1 MDLSI
6 VVPCYNEEGN
16 VELFYEEVQKV
27 FKGKKIKYEIVF
39 VNDGSSD
46 NTLDR
51 LTNIVDQKKQNIKV
65 INFSRNFGKEA
76 AMYAGLKEAE
86 GELVTIIDAD
96 LQQRP
101 ELILRMIDI
110 LNENEQFDS
119 VAAFQEVR
127 KEGKVLTFFKDTF
140 YKVINSMSTVPFV
153 QGASD
158 FRTFRRKVV
167 DSILE
172 LSEYHRFS
180 KGIFSFVGYNTYY
193 LPYEVE
199 ERNSG
204 TSKWNFFKLFNY
216 AIDGIVAFTTSPLRA
231 PFYISIVTF
240 LVGFIYFIVALFKG
254 VSEFTVILLVMLF
267 LFSLLFMVV
276 GVIGEYLSRTY
287 IQVKQRP
294 IYIVKEI
301 LLLIGS
307 ICEELTNPKTKLF
320 KWGLGLY
327 YKNKEIINYLI
338 VGGLTTLV
346 SIGSY
351 ALFRVFISNYMVC
364 TVLSWIAAVLF
375 AYITNRVF
383 VFESKDKNVLAEF
396 VKFVSCR
403 KTK

>member
-16 VELFYEEVQKV
+16 VGLFYEEVQRV

-294 IYIVKEI
+294 IYIVKER
-301 LLLIGS
+301 L
-307 ICEELTNPKTKLF
+307 
-320 KWGLGLY
+320 
-327 YKNKEIINYLI
+327 
-338 VGGLTTLV
+338 
-346 SIGSY
+346 
-351 ALFRVFISNYMVC
+351 
-364 TVLSWIAAVLF
+364 
-375 AYITNRVF
+375 
-383 VFESKDKNVLAEF
+383 ESKK
-396 VKFVSCR
+396 K
-403 KTK
+403 

>member
-76 AMYAGLKEAE
+76 AMYAGLKESE

-180 KGIFSFVGYNTYY
+180 KGIFSFVGYNTYS

-294 IYIVKEI
+294 IYIVKER
-301 LLLIGS
+301 L
-307 ICEELTNPKTKLF
+307 
-320 KWGLGLY
+320 
-327 YKNKEIINYLI
+327 
-338 VGGLTTLV
+338 
-346 SIGSY
+346 
-351 ALFRVFISNYMVC
+351 
-364 TVLSWIAAVLF
+364 
-375 AYITNRVF
+375 
-383 VFESKDKNVLAEF
+383 ESKK
-396 VKFVSCR
+396 K
-403 KTK
+403 

>member
-51 LTNIVDQKKQNIKV
+51 LTSIVDQKKQNIKV

-294 IYIVKEI
+294 IYIVKER
-301 LLLIGS
+301 L
-307 ICEELTNPKTKLF
+307 
-320 KWGLGLY
+320 
-327 YKNKEIINYLI
+327 
-338 VGGLTTLV
+338 
-346 SIGSY
+346 
-351 ALFRVFISNYMVC
+351 
-364 TVLSWIAAVLF
+364 
-375 AYITNRVF
+375 
-383 VFESKDKNVLAEF
+383 ESKK
-396 VKFVSCR
+396 K
-403 KTK
+403 

>member
-127 KEGKVLTFFKDTF
+127 KEGKVLTFFKDAF

-294 IYIVKEI
+294 IYIVKER
-301 LLLIGS
+301 L
-307 ICEELTNPKTKLF
+307 
-320 KWGLGLY
+320 
-327 YKNKEIINYLI
+327 
-338 VGGLTTLV
+338 
-346 SIGSY
+346 
-351 ALFRVFISNYMVC
+351 
-364 TVLSWIAAVLF
+364 
-375 AYITNRVF
+375 
-383 VFESKDKNVLAEF
+383 ESKK
-396 VKFVSCR
+396 K
-403 KTK
+403 

>member
-46 NTLDR
+46 NTLER
-51 LTNIVDQKKQNIKV
+51 LNNIVKSKKQNVKV

-76 AMYAGLKEAE
+76 AMYAGLKETD

-140 YKVINSMSTVPFV
+140 YKVINSMSSVPFV

-167 DSILE
+167 EAILSV
-172 LSEYHRFS
+172 SEYHRFS
-180 KGIFSFVGYNTYY
+180 KGIFSFVGFNTYY

-204 TSKWNFFKLFNY
+204 TSKWDFIKLFNY
-216 AIDGIVAFTTSPLRA
+216 AIDGIVAFTTLPLRA
-231 PFYISIVTF
+231 PFYISVVTF
-240 LVGFIYFIVALFKG
+240 LVGFMYFIVALFKG
-254 VSEFTVILLVMLF
+254 ISDFSVVLIVMLF
-267 LFSLLFMVV
+267 LFSLLFMSV
-276 GVIGEYLSRTY
+276 GIIGEYLSRTY
-287 IQVKQRP
+287 MQVKQRP
-294 IYIVKEI
+294 IYIVKE
-301 LLLIGS
+301 
-307 ICEELTNPKTKLF
+307 KL
-320 KWGLGLY
+320 
-327 YKNKEIINYLI
+327 
-338 VGGLTTLV
+338 
-346 SIGSY
+346 
-351 ALFRVFISNYMVC
+351 
-364 TVLSWIAAVLF
+364 
-375 AYITNRVF
+375 
-383 VFESKDKNVLAEF
+383 ESKKKQV
-396 VKFVSCR
+396 
-403 KTK
+403 

>member
-27 FKGKKIKYEIVF
+27 FKGKKLKYEIVF

-46 NTLDR
+46 NTLNR
-51 LTNIVDQKKQNIKV
+51 LTDIVNQKKQNIKV

-140 YKVINSMSTVPFV
+140 YKIINSMSTVPFV

-172 LSEYHRFS
+172 LGEYHRFS

-216 AIDGIVAFTTSPLRA
+216 AIDGIVAFTTSPLRV

-254 VSEFTVILLVMLF
+254 TSEFTVLLLVMLF

-287 IQVKQRP
+287 MQVKQRP
-294 IYIVKEI
+294 IYIVKE
-301 LLLIGS
+301 
-307 ICEELTNPKTKLF
+307 KL
-320 KWGLGLY
+320 
-327 YKNKEIINYLI
+327 
-338 VGGLTTLV
+338 
-346 SIGSY
+346 
-351 ALFRVFISNYMVC
+351 
-364 TVLSWIAAVLF
+364 
-375 AYITNRVF
+375 
-383 VFESKDKNVLAEF
+383 ESKK
-396 VKFVSCR
+396 SR
-403 KTK
+403 G

>member
-16 VELFYEEVQKV
+16 VGLFYEEVQRV

-46 NTLDR
+46 NTLNR
-51 LTNIVDQKKQNIKV
+51 LTDIVNQKKQNIKV

-240 LVGFIYFIVALFKG
+240 LVGFIYFIIALFKG
-254 VSEFTVILLVMLF
+254 VSEFKVILLVMLF

-294 IYIVKEI
+294 IYIVKER
-301 LLLIGS
+301 L
-307 ICEELTNPKTKLF
+307 
-320 KWGLGLY
+320 
-327 YKNKEIINYLI
+327 
-338 VGGLTTLV
+338 
-346 SIGSY
+346 
-351 ALFRVFISNYMVC
+351 
-364 TVLSWIAAVLF
+364 
-375 AYITNRVF
+375 
-383 VFESKDKNVLAEF
+383 ESKK
-396 VKFVSCR
+396 K
-403 KTK
+403 

>member
-51 LTNIVDQKKQNIKV
+51 LTDIVNQKKQNIKV

-294 IYIVKEI
+294 IYIVKER
-301 LLLIGS
+301 L
-307 ICEELTNPKTKLF
+307 
-320 KWGLGLY
+320 
-327 YKNKEIINYLI
+327 
-338 VGGLTTLV
+338 
-346 SIGSY
+346 
-351 ALFRVFISNYMVC
+351 
-364 TVLSWIAAVLF
+364 
-375 AYITNRVF
+375 
-383 VFESKDKNVLAEF
+383 ESKK
-396 VKFVSCR
+396 K
-403 KTK
+403 

>member
-86 GELVTIIDAD
+86 GGLVTIIDAD

-254 VSEFTVILLVMLF
+254 VSEFKVILLVMLF

-294 IYIVKEI
+294 IYIVKER
-301 LLLIGS
+301 L
-307 ICEELTNPKTKLF
+307 
-320 KWGLGLY
+320 
-327 YKNKEIINYLI
+327 
-338 VGGLTTLV
+338 
-346 SIGSY
+346 
-351 ALFRVFISNYMVC
+351 
-364 TVLSWIAAVLF
+364 
-375 AYITNRVF
+375 
-383 VFESKDKNVLAEF
+383 ESKK
-396 VKFVSCR
+396 K
-403 KTK
+403 

>member
-294 IYIVKEI
+294 IYIVKER
-301 LLLIGS
+301 L
-307 ICEELTNPKTKLF
+307 
-320 KWGLGLY
+320 
-327 YKNKEIINYLI
+327 
-338 VGGLTTLV
+338 
-346 SIGSY
+346 
-351 ALFRVFISNYMVC
+351 
-364 TVLSWIAAVLF
+364 
-375 AYITNRVF
+375 
-383 VFESKDKNVLAEF
+383 ESKK
-396 VKFVSCR
+396 K
-403 KTK
+403 

>member
-65 INFSRNFGKEA
+65 INFSRNFG
-76 AMYAGLKEAE
+76 KEAE

-204 TSKWNFFKLFNY
+204 ISKWNFFKLFNY

-294 IYIVKEI
+294 IYIVKER
-301 LLLIGS
+301 L
-307 ICEELTNPKTKLF
+307 
-320 KWGLGLY
+320 
-327 YKNKEIINYLI
+327 
-338 VGGLTTLV
+338 
-346 SIGSY
+346 
-351 ALFRVFISNYMVC
+351 
-364 TVLSWIAAVLF
+364 
-375 AYITNRVF
+375 
-383 VFESKDKNVLAEF
+383 ESKK
-396 VKFVSCR
+396 K
-403 KTK
+403 

>member
-167 DSILE
+167 DSILK
-172 LSEYHRFS
+172 LNEYHRFS

-294 IYIVKEI
+294 IYIVKER
-301 LLLIGS
+301 L
-307 ICEELTNPKTKLF
+307 
-320 KWGLGLY
+320 
-327 YKNKEIINYLI
+327 
-338 VGGLTTLV
+338 
-346 SIGSY
+346 
-351 ALFRVFISNYMVC
+351 
-364 TVLSWIAAVLF
+364 
-375 AYITNRVF
+375 
-383 VFESKDKNVLAEF
+383 ESKK
-396 VKFVSCR
+396 K
-403 KTK
+403 

>member
-153 QGASD
+153 QGVSD

-254 VSEFTVILLVMLF
+254 VSEFKVILLVMLF

-294 IYIVKEI
+294 IYIVKER
-301 LLLIGS
+301 L
-307 ICEELTNPKTKLF
+307 
-320 KWGLGLY
+320 
-327 YKNKEIINYLI
+327 
-338 VGGLTTLV
+338 
-346 SIGSY
+346 
-351 ALFRVFISNYMVC
+351 
-364 TVLSWIAAVLF
+364 
-375 AYITNRVF
+375 
-383 VFESKDKNVLAEF
+383 ESKK
-396 VKFVSCR
+396 K
-403 KTK
+403 

>member
-16 VELFYEEVQKV
+16 VGLFYEEVQRV

-46 NTLDR
+46 NTLNR
-51 LTNIVDQKKQNIKV
+51 LTDIVNQKKQNIKV

-231 PFYISIVTF
+231 PFYMSIVTF

-294 IYIVKEI
+294 IYIVKER
-301 LLLIGS
+301 LEG
-307 ICEELTNPKTKLF
+307 KK
-320 KWGLGLY
+320 K
-327 YKNKEIINYLI
+327 
-338 VGGLTTLV
+338 
-346 SIGSY
+346 
-351 ALFRVFISNYMVC
+351 
-364 TVLSWIAAVLF
+364 
-375 AYITNRVF
+375 
-383 VFESKDKNVLAEF
+383 
-396 VKFVSCR
+396 
-403 KTK
+403 

>member
-101 ELILRMIDI
+101 ALIVRMIDI

-294 IYIVKEI
+294 IYIVKER
-301 LLLIGS
+301 L
-307 ICEELTNPKTKLF
+307 
-320 KWGLGLY
+320 
-327 YKNKEIINYLI
+327 
-338 VGGLTTLV
+338 
-346 SIGSY
+346 
-351 ALFRVFISNYMVC
+351 
-364 TVLSWIAAVLF
+364 
-375 AYITNRVF
+375 
-383 VFESKDKNVLAEF
+383 ESKK
-396 VKFVSCR
+396 K
-403 KTK
+403 

>member
-16 VELFYEEVQKV
+16 VELFYEEVQRV

-46 NTLDR
+46 NTLNM
-51 LTNIVDQKKQNIKV
+51 LTDIVNQKKQNIKV

-294 IYIVKEI
+294 IYIVKER
-301 LLLIGS
+301 L
-307 ICEELTNPKTKLF
+307 
-320 KWGLGLY
+320 
-327 YKNKEIINYLI
+327 
-338 VGGLTTLV
+338 
-346 SIGSY
+346 
-351 ALFRVFISNYMVC
+351 
-364 TVLSWIAAVLF
+364 
-375 AYITNRVF
+375 
-383 VFESKDKNVLAEF
+383 ESKK
-396 VKFVSCR
+396 K
-403 KTK
+403 

>member
-16 VELFYEEVQKV
+16 VGLFYEEVQRV

-46 NTLDR
+46 NTLNR
-51 LTNIVDQKKQNIKV
+51 LTDIVNQKKQNIKV

-294 IYIVKEI
+294 IYIVKER
-301 LLLIGS
+301 L
-307 ICEELTNPKTKLF
+307 
-320 KWGLGLY
+320 
-327 YKNKEIINYLI
+327 
-338 VGGLTTLV
+338 
-346 SIGSY
+346 
-351 ALFRVFISNYMVC
+351 
-364 TVLSWIAAVLF
+364 
-375 AYITNRVF
+375 
-383 VFESKDKNVLAEF
+383 ESKK
-396 VKFVSCR
+396 K
-403 KTK
+403 

>member
-46 NTLDR
+46 NTLNR
-51 LTNIVDQKKQNIKV
+51 LTDIVNQKKQNIKV

-231 PFYISIVTF
+231 PFYISTVTF

-254 VSEFTVILLVMLF
+254 VSEFKVILLVMLF

-294 IYIVKEI
+294 IYIVKER
-301 LLLIGS
+301 L
-307 ICEELTNPKTKLF
+307 
-320 KWGLGLY
+320 
-327 YKNKEIINYLI
+327 
-338 VGGLTTLV
+338 
-346 SIGSY
+346 
-351 ALFRVFISNYMVC
+351 
-364 TVLSWIAAVLF
+364 
-375 AYITNRVF
+375 
-383 VFESKDKNVLAEF
+383 ESKK
-396 VKFVSCR
+396 K
-403 KTK
+403 

>member
-76 AMYAGLKEAE
+76 AMYAGLKESE

-127 KEGKVLTFFKDTF
+127 KEGKLLTFFKDTF

-240 LVGFIYFIVALFKG
+240 LVGFIYFMVALFKG

-294 IYIVKEI
+294 IYIVKER
-301 LLLIGS
+301 L
-307 ICEELTNPKTKLF
+307 
-320 KWGLGLY
+320 
-327 YKNKEIINYLI
+327 
-338 VGGLTTLV
+338 
-346 SIGSY
+346 
-351 ALFRVFISNYMVC
+351 
-364 TVLSWIAAVLF
+364 
-375 AYITNRVF
+375 
-383 VFESKDKNVLAEF
+383 ESKKKVGE
-396 VKFVSCR
+396 
-403 KTK
+403 

>member
-216 AIDGIVAFTTSPLRA
+216 AIDGIVAFTTSPLRP

-294 IYIVKEI
+294 IYIVKER
-301 LLLIGS
+301 L
-307 ICEELTNPKTKLF
+307 
-320 KWGLGLY
+320 
-327 YKNKEIINYLI
+327 
-338 VGGLTTLV
+338 
-346 SIGSY
+346 
-351 ALFRVFISNYMVC
+351 
-364 TVLSWIAAVLF
+364 
-375 AYITNRVF
+375 
-383 VFESKDKNVLAEF
+383 ESKK
-396 VKFVSCR
+396 K
-403 KTK
+403 

>member
-16 VELFYEEVQKV
+16 VGLFYEEVQRV

-46 NTLDR
+46 NTLNR
-51 LTNIVDQKKQNIKV
+51 LTDIVNQKKQNIKV

-216 AIDGIVAFTTSPLRA
+216 AIDGIVAFTTSPLRV

-287 IQVKQRP
+287 MQVKQRP
-294 IYIVKEI
+294 IYIVKER
-301 LLLIGS
+301 L
-307 ICEELTNPKTKLF
+307 
-320 KWGLGLY
+320 
-327 YKNKEIINYLI
+327 
-338 VGGLTTLV
+338 
-346 SIGSY
+346 
-351 ALFRVFISNYMVC
+351 
-364 TVLSWIAAVLF
+364 
-375 AYITNRVF
+375 
-383 VFESKDKNVLAEF
+383 ESKK
-396 VKFVSCR
+396 K
-403 KTK
+403 

>member
-172 LSEYHRFS
+172 LGEYHRFS

-240 LVGFIYFIVALFKG
+240 LVGFIYFIVALFKS

-287 IQVKQRP
+287 MQVKQRP
-294 IYIVKEI
+294 IYIVKER
-301 LLLIGS
+301 L
-307 ICEELTNPKTKLF
+307 
-320 KWGLGLY
+320 
-327 YKNKEIINYLI
+327 
-338 VGGLTTLV
+338 
-346 SIGSY
+346 
-351 ALFRVFISNYMVC
+351 
-364 TVLSWIAAVLF
+364 
-375 AYITNRVF
+375 
-383 VFESKDKNVLAEF
+383 ESKK
-396 VKFVSCR
+396 K
-403 KTK
+403 

>member
-204 TSKWNFFKLFNY
+204 ISKWNFFKLFNY

-294 IYIVKEI
+294 IYIVKER
-301 LLLIGS
+301 L
-307 ICEELTNPKTKLF
+307 
-320 KWGLGLY
+320 
-327 YKNKEIINYLI
+327 
-338 VGGLTTLV
+338 
-346 SIGSY
+346 
-351 ALFRVFISNYMVC
+351 
-364 TVLSWIAAVLF
+364 
-375 AYITNRVF
+375 
-383 VFESKDKNVLAEF
+383 ESKK
-396 VKFVSCR
+396 K
-403 KTK
+403 

>member
-27 FKGKKIKYEIVF
+27 FKEKKIKYEIVF

-294 IYIVKEI
+294 IYIVKER
-301 LLLIGS
+301 L
-307 ICEELTNPKTKLF
+307 
-320 KWGLGLY
+320 
-327 YKNKEIINYLI
+327 
-338 VGGLTTLV
+338 
-346 SIGSY
+346 
-351 ALFRVFISNYMVC
+351 
-364 TVLSWIAAVLF
+364 
-375 AYITNRVF
+375 
-383 VFESKDKNVLAEF
+383 ESKK
-396 VKFVSCR
+396 K
-403 KTK
+403 

>member
-16 VELFYEEVQKV
+16 VELFYEEVQRV

-46 NTLDR
+46 NTLNR
-51 LTNIVDQKKQNIKV
+51 LTDIVDQKKQNIKV

-294 IYIVKEI
+294 IYIVKER
-301 LLLIGS
+301 L
-307 ICEELTNPKTKLF
+307 
-320 KWGLGLY
+320 
-327 YKNKEIINYLI
+327 
-338 VGGLTTLV
+338 
-346 SIGSY
+346 
-351 ALFRVFISNYMVC
+351 
-364 TVLSWIAAVLF
+364 
-375 AYITNRVF
+375 
-383 VFESKDKNVLAEF
+383 ESKK
-396 VKFVSCR
+396 K
-403 KTK
+403 

>member
-294 IYIVKEI
+294 IYIVKER
-301 LLLIGS
+301 L
-307 ICEELTNPKTKLF
+307 K
-320 KWGLGLY
+320 
-327 YKNKEIINYLI
+327 
-338 VGGLTTLV
+338 
-346 SIGSY
+346 
-351 ALFRVFISNYMVC
+351 
-364 TVLSWIAAVLF
+364 
-375 AYITNRVF
+375 
-383 VFESKDKNVLAEF
+383 SKK
-396 VKFVSCR
+396 K
-403 KTK
+403 

>member
-27 FKGKKIKYEIVF
+27 FKEKKIKYEIVF

-153 QGASD
+153 QGASV

-294 IYIVKEI
+294 IYIVKER
-301 LLLIGS
+301 L
-307 ICEELTNPKTKLF
+307 
-320 KWGLGLY
+320 
-327 YKNKEIINYLI
+327 
-338 VGGLTTLV
+338 
-346 SIGSY
+346 
-351 ALFRVFISNYMVC
+351 
-364 TVLSWIAAVLF
+364 
-375 AYITNRVF
+375 
-383 VFESKDKNVLAEF
+383 ESKK
-396 VKFVSCR
+396 K
-403 KTK
+403 

>member
-254 VSEFTVILLVMLF
+254 VSEFKVILLVMLF

-294 IYIVKEI
+294 IYIVKER
-301 LLLIGS
+301 L
-307 ICEELTNPKTKLF
+307 
-320 KWGLGLY
+320 
-327 YKNKEIINYLI
+327 
-338 VGGLTTLV
+338 
-346 SIGSY
+346 
-351 ALFRVFISNYMVC
+351 
-364 TVLSWIAAVLF
+364 
-375 AYITNRVF
+375 
-383 VFESKDKNVLAEF
+383 ESKK
-396 VKFVSCR
+396 K
-403 KTK
+403 

>member
-27 FKGKKIKYEIVF
+27 FKGEKIKYEIVF

-294 IYIVKEI
+294 IYIVKER
-301 LLLIGS
+301 L
-307 ICEELTNPKTKLF
+307 
-320 KWGLGLY
+320 
-327 YKNKEIINYLI
+327 
-338 VGGLTTLV
+338 
-346 SIGSY
+346 
-351 ALFRVFISNYMVC
+351 
-364 TVLSWIAAVLF
+364 
-375 AYITNRVF
+375 
-383 VFESKDKNVLAEF
+383 ESKK
-396 VKFVSCR
+396 K
-403 KTK
+403 

>member
-204 TSKWNFFKLFNY
+204 ISKWNFFKLFNY
-216 AIDGIVAFTTSPLRA
+216 AIDGIVAFTTSLLRA

-294 IYIVKEI
+294 IYIVKER
-301 LLLIGS
+301 L
-307 ICEELTNPKTKLF
+307 
-320 KWGLGLY
+320 
-327 YKNKEIINYLI
+327 
-338 VGGLTTLV
+338 
-346 SIGSY
+346 
-351 ALFRVFISNYMVC
+351 
-364 TVLSWIAAVLF
+364 
-375 AYITNRVF
+375 
-383 VFESKDKNVLAEF
+383 ESKK
-396 VKFVSCR
+396 K
-403 KTK
+403 

>member
-16 VELFYEEVQKV
+16 VGLFYEEVQRV

-46 NTLDR
+46 NTLNR
-51 LTNIVDQKKQNIKV
+51 LTDIVNQKKQNIKV

-158 FRTFRRKVV
+158 FRTFRRRVV

-294 IYIVKEI
+294 IYIVKER
-301 LLLIGS
+301 L
-307 ICEELTNPKTKLF
+307 
-320 KWGLGLY
+320 
-327 YKNKEIINYLI
+327 
-338 VGGLTTLV
+338 
-346 SIGSY
+346 
-351 ALFRVFISNYMVC
+351 
-364 TVLSWIAAVLF
+364 
-375 AYITNRVF
+375 
-383 VFESKDKNVLAEF
+383 ESKK
-396 VKFVSCR
+396 K
-403 KTK
+403 

>member
-204 TSKWNFFKLFNY
+204 ISKWNFFKLFNY

-294 IYIVKEI
+294 IYIVKKR
-301 LLLIGS
+301 L
-307 ICEELTNPKTKLF
+307 
-320 KWGLGLY
+320 
-327 YKNKEIINYLI
+327 
-338 VGGLTTLV
+338 
-346 SIGSY
+346 
-351 ALFRVFISNYMVC
+351 
-364 TVLSWIAAVLF
+364 
-375 AYITNRVF
+375 
-383 VFESKDKNVLAEF
+383 ESKK
-396 VKFVSCR
+396 K
-403 KTK
+403 

>member
-16 VELFYEEVQKV
+16 VGLFYEEVQRV

-46 NTLDR
+46 NTLNR
-51 LTNIVDQKKQNIKV
+51 LTDIVNQKKQNIKV

-86 GELVTIIDAD
+86 GKLVTIIDAD

-294 IYIVKEI
+294 IYIVKER
-301 LLLIGS
+301 L
-307 ICEELTNPKTKLF
+307 
-320 KWGLGLY
+320 
-327 YKNKEIINYLI
+327 
-338 VGGLTTLV
+338 
-346 SIGSY
+346 
-351 ALFRVFISNYMVC
+351 
-364 TVLSWIAAVLF
+364 
-375 AYITNRVF
+375 
-383 VFESKDKNVLAEF
+383 ESKK
-396 VKFVSCR
+396 K
-403 KTK
+403 